1 MSAIHYTPLQLKQLS
16 TASLKE
22 IITDE
27 GWRPQ
32 VSDDRL
38 VSYILNMQSD
48 KTRSLM
54 LPNFSDGVVLAPID
68 EAVGALEDYYLQK
81 KALTN
86 QLLSLSDPAL
96 FAVVDRLGRDLVL
109 SPPYA
114 RVDGNQVKDRID
126 LVWYLVGVLSQ

>member
-32 VSDDRL
+32 VSDDNL
-38 VSYILNMQSD
+38 VSYILDRQSD
-48 KTRSLM
+48 KNRSLM

-68 EAVGALEDYYLQK
+68 EAVGALEDYYLRK
-81 KALTN
+81 KVLTN

-114 RVDGNQVKDRID
+114 QVDGNQVKDRID